1 MHMEERISGRLG
13 TFSGTAPWSCATA
26 AKKPKGDRAPIE
38 RSRQMDDSPPP
49 GTHITYSREHRRC
62 GKAACA
68 TCRDGP
74 GHGPYW
80 YAVWREGSRVRRRYL
95 GVKAPP
101 ELEAPRITVEP
112 RAVAMLRVRTL
123 GGFTV
128 WCGAVEAPKEGW
140 RRRKAGSLFKILLA
154 APGFIL
160 PREQAQEQLWPE
172 AEPAAAARDLH
183 GALYALRKTLGG
195 AAERVHLAGDMLRLE
210 APEDISWFDAAAFE
224 SAAASA
230 LAGNNLE
237 AAYAAHTLY
246 TGEYLPDDPYEEWAL
261 VRRENLSAQHMAL
274 LLHLAELFGVNGELA
289 EAERHLRLALALDP
303 CHEDA
308 TTHLMA
314 VLQAAGRRVEALK
327 AYEELSTA
335 LARDLGVTPSSD
347 TTALFEQ
354 LVAQSTAPV
363 ASASIPRHEAV
374 VRRTNIPAPLTSFV
388 GRIAEQSAVRTLLEA
403 ARLLTLTGAGG
414 CGKTRLALRVANDL
428 ADTFADG
435 VWLVE
440 LAATAAGDLD
450 LALPARAL
458 AAVLGVAEEPDR
470 PLVDTLT
477 AFLGPRR
484 VLLVLDNCEHLIVSC
499 AELVSNLLTACP
511 DLRVLATSREA
522 LGVPG
527 ETFFRVTSLTS
538 PPPEVSA
545 ADLRA
550 YDASALFLERAR
562 SYRPELMTT
571 PSEAAAV
578 AQICIRLD
586 GIPLAIELAA
596 ARVAVLS
603 VESLATRLDDC
614 FRLLIGGPRTTLPRQ
629 RTLRATLDWSHTLLD
644 EPERGLLRRL
654 AVFAGGWTLEAAE
667 TMCVGG
673 SWGADDASGTNGLD
687 VLGNLVGKSLVQAE
701 NRQGAMRY
709 RFLEPVRQYAME
721 LLEASGELPKMEERR
736 LEWAVRLTEQAQ
748 PALWEGEEQQIWLD
762 RLETEYENC
771 RAALRWAIAQDR
783 AESGLRL
790 AVAIRQFWDVR
801 GYRQEGLDRLETL
814 LGLIGAE
821 ATCSPLVWAR
831 ALIAS
836 ANLAYGL
843 GNYEQGLRR
852 AEQGRALSTKLG
864 YRHEIALALNVEA
877 MIASDKDD
885 LASAEG
891 FYSEA
896 LSLFRSLGDRRRAV
910 GVLGNLGNI
919 AYFRRDF
926 EEAIARYS
934 EVTAL
939 VRPLGDAILTSQIL
953 SNLGSIFTEIGD
965 MDRAVEALEES
976 LLHARESDAVMQIAN
991 ALGNL
996 AEVALIAEQFERAAE
1011 LAHEG
1016 AVLLQ
1021 RSGDRRGVL
1030 ACILMTARALVGL
1043 DRYEGGAL
1051 LCGAVEGGLQAIEAS
1066 PNSPEWD
1073 GLKVAN
1079 EAVRLRLGEA
1089 RFTAAHTRGR
1099 TMSPEQ
1105 VIAMSLNWG
1114 AG

>member
-1 MHMEERISGRLG
+1 
-13 TFSGTAPWSCATA
+13 
-26 AKKPKGDRAPIE
+26 
-38 RSRQMDDSPPP
+38 
-49 GTHITYSREHRRC
+49 
-62 GKAACA
+62 
-68 TCRDGP
+68 
-74 GHGPYW
+74 
-80 YAVWREGSRVRRRYL
+80 VWREGGRVRRRYL

-101 ELEAPRITVEP
+101 EPEAPPIS
-112 RAVAMLRVRTL
+112 AVPGADSTLRVRAL
-123 GGFTV
+123 GGFSV
-128 WCGAVEAPKEGW
+128 WCAGIEVPKEGW

-154 APGFIL
+154 APGFAL

-183 GALYALRKTLGG
+183 GALHALRKVLG
-195 AAERVHLAGDMLRLE
+195 AAAARICLEGEMLRLE
-210 APEDISWFDAAAFE
+210 TPEDPSWFDAAAFE

-230 LAGNNLE
+230 LAGNDLE
-237 AAYAAHTLY
+237 AARAARALY

-261 VRRENLSAQHMAL
+261 VRRENLNAQHMAL
-274 LLHLAELFGVNGELA
+274 LLHLAELFGVHGDLA
-289 EAERHLRLALALDP
+289 EAERYLRFALAQDP

-327 AYEELSTA
+327 AFEELSTA

-354 LVAQSTAPV
+354 LVAQSTTPV
-363 ASASIPRHEAV
+363 ASESAPRHQAV
-374 VRRTNIPAPLTSFV
+374 PRRTNIPAPLTSFV
-388 GRIAEQSAVRTLLEA
+388 GRVAEQGAIRDLLNG
-403 ARLLTLTGAGG
+403 ARILTLTGAGG
-414 CGKTRLALRVANDL
+414 CGKTRLALRVADGM

-450 LALPARAL
+450 LALPTRAA
-458 AAVLGVAEEPDR
+458 AAVLGVSEEPDR
-470 PLVDTLT
+470 PLIATL
-477 AFLGPRR
+477 ADFLAPRR

-511 DLRVLATSREA
+511 DLRVLTTSREA

-562 SYRPELMTT
+562 SYRPDLMTT

-603 VESLATRLDDC
+603 VESLAARLDDC

-644 EPERGLLRRL
+644 EPERILLRRL
-654 AVFAGGWTLEAAE
+654 AIFAGGWTLEAAE
-667 TMCVGG
+667 TICVHG
-673 SWGADDASGTNGLD
+673 SRDADDGSIADVLD
-687 VLGNLVGKSLVQAE
+687 VLGDLVGKSLVQAE

-709 RFLEPVRQYAME
+709 RFLEPIRQYARE
-721 LLEASGELPKMEERR
+721 LLEASGDLPRMEERR

-748 PALWEGEEQQIWLD
+748 PALWEGGEQQLWLD
-762 RLETEYENC
+762 RLETEHENC
-771 RAALRWAIAQDR
+771 RAALRWAIAQGR

-790 AVAIRQFWDVR
+790 GVAIRQFWDVR

-821 ATCSPLVWAR
+821 RTCSPLMWAQ

-843 GNYEQGLRR
+843 GNYEQAARR
-852 AEQGRALSTKLG
+852 AKQGRILSTKLG

-877 MIASDKDD
+877 MIASDKGD
-885 LASAEG
+885 LSSAEK
-891 FYSEA
+891 FYGEA

-926 EEAIARYS
+926 KEAIARYS

-953 SNLGSIFTEIGD
+953 SNLGSIFTEVGD

-976 LLHARESDAVMQIAN
+976 LLYARESDAVMQIAN

-1043 DRYEGGAL
+1043 GRHEGGAL

-1073 GLKVAN
+1073 GLKRAKETVQQK
-1079 EAVRLRLGEA
+1079 LGKA
-1089 RFTAAHTRGR
+1089 RFAAAYARGR
-1099 TMSPEQ
+1099 AMNVSQ
-1105 VIAMSLNWG
+1105 VIALSLNTEVG
-1114 AG
+1114 GTTGRR